1 MTEADGSDRVLRA
14 FAPAKINRELRVGRL
29 RPDGFHEIFSRFSA
43 IDLCDE
49 IEVEPGGLQGLRLSI
64 TGLAL
69 APGEDNLVLRA
80 GRALAARLRI
90 SPRATI
96 RLRKRIPIGAGLGG
110 GSSDAAATLRLLRA
124 LWAPD
129 LPDEDLREIA
139 PTLGSDVPYFLTGGE
154 ADVSGRG
161 EAVQPRPDAPP
172 AELLLLIPP
181 FALSTAEVFAEHA
194 RQTSEEPALPERL
207 EIGEIGSG
215 SKFFGPNQLASAVLA
230 VKGVMKAYLKS
241 AALAATEAA
250 ITGSG
255 STIILFG
262 AGAGAEK
269 QLERDHPEATL
280 LRARTLGRREYD
292 ERTRPAGGSL
302 WRSPR

>member
-1 MTEADGSDRVLRA
+1 MNETAGAGQVLRA
-14 FAPAKINRELRVGRL
+14 FAPAKINRELRIGRR
-29 RPDGFHEIFSRFSA
+29 RPDGFHEILSRFSS

-49 IEVEPGGLQGLRLSI
+49 IEVEPGEGLELSI
-64 TGLAL
+64 TGLPL
-69 APGEDNLVLRA
+69 APAEDNLVLRA
-80 GRALAARLRI
+80 GRALASRLGI
-90 SPRATI
+90 SPRARI

-110 GSSDAAATLRLLRA
+110 GSSDAAAALRLLRA

-129 LPDEDLREIA
+129 LPDQDLREIA
-139 PTLGSDVPYFLTGGE
+139 PALGSDVPYFFTGGE
-154 ADVSGRG
+154 AEVSGRG
-161 EAVQPRPDAPP
+161 ETVEPRPDGPP

-181 FALSTAEVFAEHA
+181 FSLSTAEVFGEHA
-194 RQTSEEPALPERL
+194 RQTPGGKALPERL
-207 EIGEIGSG
+207 EIDSS

-230 VKGVMKAYLKS
+230 VKDVMKAYLKT
-241 AALAATEAA
+241 AAQAATETA

-292 ERTRPAGGSL
+292 ERTRPAGGSP